1 MPTLLLP
8 IATRAEARRL
18 AEQVVARH
26 AGEAI
31 RVLLLNVQPPLP
43 RHVAQFFSADD
54 VHAYHQE
61 AGMAILAP
69 AIAVLD
75 AAGIAHDATVRVGHA
90 ARTIVGVAEAEH
102 CADVVLPE
110 PARGLASLL
119 RAGSVGRQVRHL
131 LESRAA

>member
-1 MPTLLLP
+1 MTTLLLP
-8 IATRAEARRL
+8 IATRGEAARL
-18 AEQVVARH
+18 AEQVVAQHR
-26 AGEAI
+26 GEAI

-43 RHVAQFFSADD
+43 RHVAQFFAASD

-75 AAGIAHDATVRVGHA
+75 AAGIPHAATVRVGHA

-102 CADVVLPE
+102 CADVVLSAPTH
-110 PARGLASLL
+110 GLASLL
-119 RAGSVGRQVRHL
+119 RAGSVGNQVRHL
-131 LESRAA
+131 MEVRTA